1 MPDNV
6 RRGQPQ
12 GKCHRK
18 QTARSQDRVRVKGW
32 GKSPPRLWKQRR
44 HGKPHREQNRIGMTR
59 NAQALQPVSGPV
71 IRVGCKRRRA
81 SAVPDE
87 WLPRSGLGRSHTEPG
102 LQANWQIIAPF
113 FGWAFSLSAN
123 NFEGRRT
130 PRFPGVSGHRGRA
143 FSLVKTIRFGAPA
156 EGDPNLSLN
165 LTAYEY
171 SGCGR
176 ARCGFI
182 PLTPIWSHGIPKQHC
197 KRANQSPII
206 AKP

>member
-18 QTARSQDRVRVKGW
+18 QTARSSDRVRVKGW

-59 NAQALQPVSGPV
+59 SAQALQPVSGPV

-102 LQANWQIIAPF
+102 LQANWQINTLFQHGRFLRSENNSA
-113 FGWAFSLSAN
+113 SLRMPWISRA
-123 NFEGRRT
+123 
-130 PRFPGVSGHRGRA
+130 SCCRGRE
-143 FSLVKTIRFGAPA
+143 FSPVKTIRFGTSAK
-156 EGDPNLSLN
+156 GIPNLSLN

-171 SGCGR
+171 SSCGR
-176 ARCGFI
+176 A
-182 PLTPIWSHGIPKQHC
+182 
-197 KRANQSPII
+197 
-206 AKP
+206 

>member
-6 RRGQPQ
+6 RRGRPQ

-18 QTARSQDRVRVKGW
+18 QTARFSDRVRVKGW

-59 NAQALQPVSGPV
+59 SAQALQPVSGPV
-71 IRVGCKRRRA
+71 IRVGCTRRRA

-102 LQANWQIIAPF
+102 LQANWQIIALPPKARF
-113 FGWAFSLSAN
+113 PLPAN
-123 NFEGRRT
+123 NFGDRRT
-130 PRFPGVSGHRGRA
+130 SSVSRVLSLGGGG
-143 FSLVKTIRFGAPA
+143 FSPVKTTRFKTPA
-156 EGDPNLSLN
+156 EANPNLSLN

-171 SGCGR
+171 SSC
-176 ARCGFI
+176 C
-182 PLTPIWSHGIPKQHC
+182 HG
-197 KRANQSPII
+197 
-206 AKP
+206 

>member
-59 NAQALQPVSGPV
+59 GAQALQPVSGPV

-102 LQANWQIIAPF
+102 LQANWQINTLLRQGRSLLSRNK
-113 FGWAFSLSAN
+113 FGSLRMPWFSWVSC
-123 NFEGRRT
+123 RRA
-130 PRFPGVSGHRGRA
+130 RE
-143 FSLVKTIRFGAPA
+143 FSLVKTIRFEAFAQGY
-156 EGDPNLSLN
+156 PNLSLN

-176 ARCGFI
+176 A
-182 PLTPIWSHGIPKQHC
+182 
-197 KRANQSPII
+197 
-206 AKP
+206 